1 MFSIDL
7 TGRKTSVQAV
17 RVNSH
22 GAVVLSLVAVSAEP
36 DGPIAAELML
46 ALPIEV
52 VVQIFKQLR
61 GKIPEIQVS

>member
-17 RVNSH
+17 RINSH
-22 GAVVLSLVAVSAEP
+22 GAVVLSLVAVSSEP

-46 ALPIEV
+46 ALPVEV

-61 GKIPEIQVS
+61 GKLPEIQVS